1 MAPSDDCIFC
11 KIVRGEIPS
20 MKLLETD
27 HSYAF
32 MNIGPVSTGHSLVIS
47 KYHGERLHDIPDDY
61 LVDLLPIVK
70 KIAVATGATDY
81 NILQNNGKIAHQ
93 HVTHV
98 HFHIIPKPSA
108 TDSEGLVI
116 GWPLQEVNQQQLQ
129 KLCEEIKSKL

>member
-1 MAPSDDCIFC
+1 MAPL
-11 KIVRGEIPS
+11 RREIPH

-27 HSYAF
+27 HS
-32 MNIGPVSTGHSLVIS
+32 IDPVSTGHSLVIP
-47 KYHGERLHDIPDDY
+47 KYHGEKLHDIPDDY

-81 NILQNNGKIAHQ
+81 NILQ
-93 HVTHV
+93 HVPHL

-129 KLCEEIKSKL
+129 KLFEEIKSKL